1 MRDEESLRKE
11 MEGSDYHLCQH
22 GFASRGTSTEDI
34 ALYHV
39 SISSLSHTQ
48 KEKKKKIYI
57 YIYISSLSQIKISVN
72 CKLYH
77 D

>member
-22 GFASRGTSTEDI
+22 GFASRGTSTEDT

-39 SISSLSHTQ
+39 SISSLSHTP
-48 KEKKKKIYI
+48 KKI
-57 YIYISSLSQIKISVN
+57 K
-72 CKLYH
+72 
-77 D
+77 

>member
-48 KEKKKKIYI
+48 KEKKKI
-57 YIYISSLSQIKISVN
+57 YIYISSLSQIKIK
-72 CKLYH
+72 CKLQTIS
-77 D
+77 